1 MSNQFKNYDEVLSYL
16 YNLERFGIKLDLS
29 NITSL
34 MKRLGNPHIKFPSMH
49 IAGTNGKGSV
59 AAMVHSILCE
69 AGYKAGLYS
78 SPHLVDFRE
87 RIRVGQELIVKDFIF
102 DFVQMLKDEIDKNG
116 YTFFEVTTALA
127 FQYFAGKKLDVAVVE
142 TGLGGRLDATNV
154 INPLISIITNIGL
167 EHTEH
172 LGNTITQIAGEK
184 AGIIKNGVPTITA
197 VTQPEAEEVIKSV
210 CAGKNSEFIQ
220 VQKESNHTTLDFSI
234 YGSRFNF
241 SSNSARY
248 ANLRLNLAGEH
259 QILNACICLTAIQKL
274 KELGWRVDE
283 QAIRDGLKK
292 VNWRARLEVFRKEP
306 LVILDVAHN
315 PAGMQSLIQALDQL
329 FPEKKIIFIFGVME
343 DKDYHSMLKEMSKK
357 AKFIVLTKPDY
368 KRSAEPEL
376 LEETLKQTNTP
387 YEIIPL
393 VKQAYLFALKNA
405 KSDDIICI
413 TGSHF
418 TVGEFLSACQYL
430 SNAKLRW

>member
-1 MSNQFKNYDEVLSYL
+1 MVNQLKNYDEALSYL

-34 MKRLGNPHIKFPSMH
+34 MSRLGNPHLQFPSIH

-59 AAMVHSILCE
+59 AAMIHSILCE
-69 AGYKAGLYS
+69 AGYKTGLYT

-87 RIRVGQELIVKDFIF
+87 RIRVGQELIEKDFIF

-127 FQYFAGKKLDVAVVE
+127 FQYFAKKKVDVAVVE

-154 INPLISIITNIGL
+154 INPLVSIITNIGL

-172 LGNTITQIAGEK
+172 LGNTIPQIAGEK
-184 AGIIKNGVPTITA
+184 AGIIKDGVPTITA
-197 VTQPEAEEVIKSV
+197 VTQPEAEEVIRSV
-210 CAGKNSEFIQ
+210 CAERNSELIQ
-220 VQKESNHTTLDFSI
+220 VQKKSSYTIFDFSI
-234 YGSRFNF
+234 YGSRFKF
-241 SSNSARY
+241 SSYSGRY
-248 ANLRLNLAGEH
+248 ENLRLNLAGEH

-315 PAGMQSLIQALDQL
+315 SAGMQTLIQALDQL
-329 FPEKKIIFIFGVME
+329 FPEKKVIFIFGVME
-343 DKDYHSMLKEMSKK
+343 DKDYHSMLKEISKK
-357 AKFIVLTKPDY
+357 AKFIVLTTPDY
-368 KRSAEPEL
+368 KRSAEPEA

-387 YEIIPL
+387 YEVIPL
-393 VKQAYLFALKNA
+393 VKQAYFFALKNA
-405 KSDDIICI
+405 KPDDVICI

-418 TVGEFLSACQYL
+418 TVGEVLSLDQSHL
-430 SNAKLRW
+430 NRDRL

>member
-1 MSNQFKNYDEVLSYL
+1 MSNQFKNYDEALFYL
-16 YNLERFGIKLDLS
+16 YDLERFGIKLDLS

-34 MKRLGNPHIKFPSMH
+34 MSRLGNPHLKFPCIH

-59 AAMVHSILCE
+59 AAMLHSIISE
-69 AGYKAGLYS
+69 AGYKTGLYT

-87 RIRVGQELIVKDFIF
+87 RIRVGHELIVKDFIF
-102 DFVQMLKDEIDKNG
+102 DFVQMLKDEIDKNA

-127 FQYFAGKKLDVAVVE
+127 FLYLAEKKVDVAVVE

-172 LGNTITQIAGEK
+172 LGNTISQIAREK
-184 AGIIKNGVPTITA
+184 AGIIKDEVPTITA
-197 VTQPEAEEVIKSV
+197 VNQPEAEEVIRSV
-210 CAGKNSEFIQ
+210 CVERSSELIQ
-220 VQKESNHTTLDFSI
+220 VQKGSSYTILDFTI
-234 YGSRFNF
+234 DGSRFNF
-241 SSNSARY
+241 SSNSGRY
-248 ANLRLNLAGEH
+248 ENLRLSLAGEH
-259 QILNACICLTAIQKL
+259 QVLNAAICLTAIQKL

-283 QAIRDGLKK
+283 QAIRDGLRK

-315 PAGMQSLIQALDQL
+315 PAGIQTLIQSLDQL
-329 FPEKKIIFIFGVME
+329 FPEKKIIFILGVME
-343 DKDYHSMLKEMSKK
+343 DKDYHSMLREICKK

-368 KRSAEPEL
+368 KRSAEPEE
-376 LEETLKQTNTP
+376 LEDTLKQNNTP
-387 YEIIPL
+387 YEIIPM
-393 VKQAYLFALKNA
+393 VKQAYLFALKNS
-405 KSDDIICI
+405 KPDNIICI

-418 TVGEFLSACQYL
+418 TVGEFLS
-430 SNAKLRW
+430 SFP